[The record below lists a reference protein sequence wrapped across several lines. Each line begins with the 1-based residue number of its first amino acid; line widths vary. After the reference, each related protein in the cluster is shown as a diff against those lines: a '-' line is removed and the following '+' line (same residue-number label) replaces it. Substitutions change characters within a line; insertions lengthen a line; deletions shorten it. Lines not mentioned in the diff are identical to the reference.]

1 MYAFLAEIDI
11 LRGDAAAATR
21 DARQEIDP
29 EYGPWIRAMAP
40 QIGPDRRQADAALH
54 EYIAKYDKTQPY
66 AIAELSRLPAKG
78 GLASTSVNFS
88 SPPAWSCASESR

>member
-1 MYAFLAEIDI
+1 VYAFLAEIDI
-11 LRGDAAAATR
+11 LRGDAAAAMR

-66 AIAELSRLPAKG
+66 AIAELYALRKQPDDVFEWLQRA
-78 GLASTSVNFS
+78 
-88 SPPAWSCASESR
+88 